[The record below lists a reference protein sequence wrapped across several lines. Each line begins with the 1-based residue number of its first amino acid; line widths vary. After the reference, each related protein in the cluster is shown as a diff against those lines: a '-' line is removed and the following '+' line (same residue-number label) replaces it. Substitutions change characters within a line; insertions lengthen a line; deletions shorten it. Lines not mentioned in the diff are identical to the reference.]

1 MIISLSKARRVHGT
15 WLLADVIGNSI
26 AIPVIPLECWI
37 LNNVRINYIIC
48 ENSLDKLSGVLFL
61 ILVLKK
67 WKLTPKYV

>member
-1 MIISLSKARRVHGT
+1 MTSLIISLSKARRVHGT

-48 ENSLDKLSGVLFL
+48 ENSLDKLSGVLF
-61 ILVLKK
+61 
-67 WKLTPKYV
+67 